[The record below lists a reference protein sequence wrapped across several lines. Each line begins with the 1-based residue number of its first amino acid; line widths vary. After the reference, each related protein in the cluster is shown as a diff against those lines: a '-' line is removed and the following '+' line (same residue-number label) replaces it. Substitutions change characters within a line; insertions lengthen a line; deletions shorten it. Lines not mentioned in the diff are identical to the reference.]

1 MNKSFKFFVALYIAK
16 LGRIALKLLRR
27 NATFYPGKV
36 AIKICPDFL
45 GRIGKPE
52 TIIGVTGTN
61 GKTTVSNM
69 IIDILEDNGYKPVTN
84 RLGANVNAGIAT
96 SLIADA
102 NLFGN
107 SKSKL
112 AVFEIDERSSIRI
125 YPYITPT
132 YVVCTNLFRD
142 SIKRNA
148 HTEYIQGIINSS
160 MPKETKLILNADDL
174 ICSGV
179 GSEENEKIYFGI
191 DKLPTDVKECINI
204 IQDIRTCPVCDE
216 ALEYD
221 YLRYHHIGKAH
232 CTKCDFKSP
241 EADYL
246 VTSIDKDNLT
256 MEVSAKGEKDTYK
269 LSANG
274 IINIYNTVAAIT
286 LLSEF
291 GLSKE
296 QITNSLNNSK
306 VVKSRFSN
314 ENIGGIDVIMH
325 LAKGQNPVACSRVF
339 DYIKNESGNKAVILN
354 LDDYFDARETSE
366 NLTWIYDTDY
376 ELLNDESIKQIV
388 IGGVRCEDHLLR
400 LLLAGVPRE
409 KISYT
414 RNEIDTVELLNL
426 EGIDKVFITYDV
438 YTVHTANAVKQ
449 KLLKKIKKEEE

>member
-1 MNKSFKFFVALYIAK
+1 MKKSLKFFIALYIAK
-16 LGRIALKLLRR
+16 AGRILLKILKR

-45 GRIGKPE
+45 GRIGKPK

-61 GKTTVSNM
+61 GKTTVANM
-69 IIDILEDNGYKPVTN
+69 IIDALEVNGYKPVTN
-84 RLGANVNAGIAT
+84 RLGANINAGIAT

-102 NLFGN
+102 SLLGN
-107 SKSKL
+107 SKSDL

-148 HTEYIQGIINSS
+148 HTEYIQGIINSC

-179 GSEENEKIYFGI
+179 GSKENEKIYFGI
-191 DKLPTDVKECINI
+191 DKLPTDVTKCINI
-204 IQDIRTCPVCDE
+204 IQDIRTCPICDE

-232 CTKCDFKSP
+232 CTKCNFKSP

-246 VTSIDKDNLT
+246 VKNIDIENLT
-256 MEVSAKGEKDTYK
+256 IDVQAKDRLETFKI
-269 LSANG
+269 SANG
-274 IINIYNTVAAIT
+274 IINIYNTIATIT

-291 GLSKE
+291 GLSTE
-296 QITNSLNNSK
+296 QIKDALNKST
-306 VVKSRFSN
+306 VVKSRFSEEKVN
-314 ENIGGIDVIMH
+314 GIDIILH

-339 DYIKNESGNKAVILN
+339 DYIKTEPGNKAVILN
-354 LDDYFDARETSE
+354 LDDYFDARESTE

-376 ELLNDESIKQIV
+376 ELLNDESIKRIV
-388 IGGVRCEDHLLR
+388 VGGVRYKDQLLR

-409 KISYT
+409 KIVCT
-414 RNEIDTVELLNL
+414 KDEQDTVKILNL

-438 YTVHTANAVKQ
+438 YTVHIANAVRH
-449 KLLKKIKKEEE
+449 KLIEKIQGEEC

>member
-325 LAKGQNPVACSRVF
+325 LAKGQNPIACSR
-339 DYIKNESGNKAVILN
+339 AVDFISKQEGKKSVLLA
-354 LDDYFDARETSE
+354 LDDMSDNNKSAECDTWFYET
-366 NLTWIYDTDY
+366 DF
-376 ELLNDESIKQIV
+376 ELLKEESITQI
-388 IGGVRCEDHLLR
+388 IAAGPRCYDMQVR
-400 LLLAGVPRE
+400 LLIAGVPKE
-409 KISYT
+409 KIICVE
-414 RNEIDTVELLNL
+414 NELDAPEKIDYLH
-426 EGIDKVFITYDV
+426 IDKICVLYDLYLLDTINKV
-438 YTVHTANAVKQ
+438 RELIEKQ
-449 KLLKKIKKEEE
+449 MIK